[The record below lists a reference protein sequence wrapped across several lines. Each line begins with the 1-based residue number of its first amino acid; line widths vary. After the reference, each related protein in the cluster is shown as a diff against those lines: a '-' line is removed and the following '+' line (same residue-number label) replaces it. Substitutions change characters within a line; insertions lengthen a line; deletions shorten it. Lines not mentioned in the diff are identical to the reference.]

1 MGVLK
6 FLQSDLFKVLLDKVQ
21 DFLGY
26 FDNFGAKLNAF
37 LKDPS
42 FSGLVDL
49 FAASFFQSFLH
60 LEHYLY
66 YSIHLKL

>member
-6 FLQSDLFKVLLDKVQ
+6 FLQSDMFKTLLDKVQ

-49 FAASFFQSFLH
+49 LFRIFKSPYWRLFVLFNPC
-60 LEHYLY
+60 
-66 YSIHLKL
+66 